1 MGLKNFIRK
10 IFHSPH
16 KVSFEENYNKT
27 NLPIVTFMQG
37 KKKIN
42 FILDTGA
49 SSSILNKKALQKI
62 KHKLIEDNSG
72 VVTGIDGST
81 SFAADQYEIPISYNN
96 EDFFVNVLAIDID
109 GTCSLIEKETGVKI
123 HGLLGCNFFEENKYI
138 IDFQKKIAYRNDK

>member
-1 MGLKNFIRK
+1 
-10 IFHSPH
+10 
-16 KVSFEENYNKT
+16 
-27 NLPIVTFMQG
+27 MQG